1 MVNLIRAAA
10 ALCCS
15 MGIFKESLNCAH
27 TEEAPK
33 LVRFEIEVA
42 KGQINPT
49 GAGFREAIL
58 TNGSMPGPQLVVN
71 QGDTVEFLVHNYLD
85 EETAVHFHGITQKKT
100 PWADGVPGVSQPLI
114 KPGASYLYKWVADE
128 AGVYFYHSHNRGQI
142 MDGLYGA
149 IIVHAPQS
157 ADRPF
162 HYVSYE
168 PSDWIP
174 MRKAEK
180 KVVPMM
186 VSDWSQ
192 MTFKQF
198 YETEQQANIDFT
210 CVDAILING
219 AGSQYCLDRASLDT
233 FTNPLVVPVL
243 KAAGYDGITAKGCVP
258 PVQLFQGNYTLH
270 LDNLP
275 ETAYDKCVGGVG
287 GKGNFTV
294 DVHSGEK
301 WAALTFINPG
311 GLYPL
316 RVSIDNHP
324 LHVYAVDSQYT
335 YPQVV
340 DQITVNNGNRISVFV
355 KLDQEVGSY
364 TIRVANDL
372 LGQVLG
378 GFGQLVYNGV
388 REPVEDA
395 KAMIDYAGRPLD
407 PAIRRFDQA
416 VARPYPPKPPATK
429 ADRTRKFLIRKLP
442 QPYGAY
448 QWTLSGHEGYNH
460 SSEALDPP
468 MLFRRPNTI
477 EESELV
483 LKTQSGEW
491 VDLIFEIEGPFAQG
505 HPLHKHGNKAYIIG
519 SGKGSFPWKDVAEA
533 EKHLPPGTFNWI
545 DPPLRDSFDTLEGVG
560 YNTWLALRYKVDAP
574 GAWLMHCHVQ
584 SHLTGGMGITILDG
598 VDEWH
603 NLNIPMDYKEWNGF
617 PVPQFAKVDETQ
629 HFGRLQKF
637 ISDDR

>member
-15 MGIFKESLNCAH
+15 IGFFKRSINCPQ
-27 TEEAPK
+27 TEEANK
-33 LVRFEIEVA
+33 VVRFEIQVS
-42 KGQINPT
+42 KGQVNPT
-49 GAGFREAIL
+49 GAGFRTAIL
-58 TNGSMPGPQLVVN
+58 TNGTMPGPTLRVN

-100 PWADGVPGVSQPLI
+100 PWADGTPGTSQPLI
-114 KPGASYLYKWVADE
+114 KQGASYLYRWEADE
-128 AGVYFYHSHNRGQI
+128 AGVYFYHSHNKGQI

-149 IIVHAPQS
+149 IVIQAPQS
-157 ADRPF
+157 SERPF

-174 MRKAEK
+174 MREAEK
-180 KVVPMM
+180 KVLPLM

-192 MTFKQF
+192 MTFKEF
-198 YETEQQANIDFT
+198 YDTEREANIDFT

-219 AGSQYCLDRASLDT
+219 AGSQYCLDRQSLDS

-243 KAAGYDGITAKGCVP
+243 KQAGYDGITDKGCVP

-275 ETAYDKCVGGVG
+275 DTAYNKCIGGVG

-316 RVSIDNHP
+316 RVTIDNHP
-324 LHVYAVDSQYT
+324 LHIYAIDGQYT
-335 YPQVV
+335 YPQTV
-340 DQITVNNGNRISVFV
+340 DQVTVNNGNRISVFV
-355 KLDQEVGSY
+355 KLDQPVGSY

-388 REPVEDA
+388 KEPAPEP
-395 KAMIDYAGRPLD
+395 KPMMDYGGGSLSPL
-407 PAIRRFDQA
+407 IRKFDQA
-416 VARPYPPKPPATK
+416 LARPYPPKPAGSK
-429 ADRTRKFLIRKLP
+429 ADRTRKFLIRKLG
-442 QPYGAY
+442 QPHGAY
-448 QWTLSGHEGYNH
+448 EWTLSGHKGFNH
-460 SSEALDPP
+460 SQEKMDPP
-468 MLFRRPNTI
+468 LLFQRPDLI
-477 EESELV
+477 EESELI
-483 LKTQSGEW
+483 LKTKTGEW
-491 VDLIFEIEGPFAQG
+491 VDLIFEIEGPFAQA
-505 HPLHKHGNKAYIIG
+505 HPMHKHGNKAYIIG
-519 SGKGSFPWKDVAEA
+519 SGIGDFPWDTVEEA
-533 EKHLPPGTFNWI
+533 EKELPPGTFNWL
-545 DPPLRDSFDTLEGVG
+545 DPPYRDSFDTLEGVG
-560 YNTWLALRYKVDAP
+560 YNTWLALRYKVDQV
-574 GAWLMHCHVQ
+574 GAWLLHCHVQ

-598 VDEWH
+598 VDEW
-603 NLNIPMDYKEWNGF
+603 PKVPEDYLEWNGF
-617 PVPQFAKVDETQ
+617 PKPQFAKVDESH